1 MKRKAVFWTWLCAGA
16 LACAAAGEKKTNTT
30 PHEQSGDGQVE
41 SMPDGLPLK
50 VFSGGVPNIS
60 HPSANSNNNE
70 RTGLAIG
77 VKSFQ
82 GGIPGENTGLKVL
95 QGMEFLSSRASESHD
110 ALLNDGN
117 YFLQLTYQHSAS
129 AKLSAIASIYF
140 QQDFVASNATQ
151 MAKANRNPGMDQI
164 VKADVIGMQI
174 SPRYM
179 FIENQPYF
187 IRADLGG
194 EMARDA
200 DENVDDTFN
209 WRSDALVGFLSSN
222 GLSKFSAEIGYGIY
236 EMLPE
241 NEWRSIVRFFY
252 MYDLSSQD
260 VHGRV
265 FLTSEFNGIEHSGEE
280 QVRINIGYEMNP
292 EKLFE
297 AIAGIFVDKPKPN

>member
-1 MKRKAVFWTWLCAGA
+1 MKRKAVFWAWLCAGA
-16 LACAAAGEKKTNTT
+16 LACAAAGEKKTDTIKFDRS
-30 PHEQSGDGQVE
+30 EEMSVE
-41 SMPDGLPLK
+41 SVPGGLPEK
-50 VFSGGVPNIS
+50 AIPGGVPFIPPAAIYV
-60 HPSANSNNNE
+60 PSDPSVDA
-70 RTGLAIG
+70 
-77 VKSFQ
+77 KSIQ
-82 GGIPGENTGLKVL
+82 GGIPNGINGLTVL
-95 QGMEFLSSRASESHD
+95 QGMEFLSSRASEEHD
-110 ALLNDGN
+110 ALLDDGN
-117 YFLQLTYQHSAS
+117 YFLQLTYQHNAN
-129 AKLSAIASIYF
+129 AKLSAIASVYF
-140 QQDFVASNATQ
+140 QQDFVASNANQ
-151 MAKANRNPGMDQI
+151 MAKANRSPGMDQI

-179 FIENQPYF
+179 LFTNRPYF

-200 DENVDDTFN
+200 DENVDDNFN
-209 WRSDALVGFLSSN
+209 WRSGAFVGFLSRS
-222 GLSKFSAEIGYGIY
+222 GSGTFSAEIGYGIY

-260 VHGRV
+260 IHGRV

>member
-1 MKRKAVFWTWLCAGA
+1 MKRKAVFWAWLCAGA
-16 LACAAAGEKKTNTT
+16 LACAAADEKKTDANQSK
-30 PHEQSGDGQVE
+30 QSGDIMFE
-41 SMPDGLPLK
+41 SVQGDLPERAIP
-50 VFSGGVPNIS
+50 GGVPEIPPVIPEV
-60 HPSANSNNNE
+60 HPDP
-70 RTGLAIG
+70 G
-77 VKSFQ
+77 VVAKSIQ
-82 GGIPGENTGLKVL
+82 GGIPNGINGLTVL
-95 QGMEFLSSRASESHD
+95 QGMEFLSSRASEEHD
-110 ALLNDGN
+110 ALLDDGN
-117 YFLQLTYQHSAS
+117 YFLQLTYQHNAN
-129 AKLSAIASIYF
+129 AKLSAIASVYF
-140 QQDFVASNATQ
+140 QQDFVASNANQ
-151 MAKANRNPGMDQI
+151 MAKANRSPGMDQI

-179 FIENQPYF
+179 LFTNRPYF

-200 DENVDDTFN
+200 DENVDDNFN
-209 WRSDALVGFLSSN
+209 WRSGTFVGFLSRS
-222 GLSKFSAEIGYGIY
+222 GSGTFSAEIGYGIY

-260 VHGRV
+260 IHGRV

>member
-1 MKRKAVFWTWLCAGA
+1 MKRKAVFWAWLCAGA
-16 LACAAAGEKKTNTT
+16 LACAAADEKKTDANQSK
-30 PHEQSGDGQVE
+30 QSGDIMFE
-41 SMPDGLPLK
+41 SVQGDLPERAIP
-50 VFSGGVPNIS
+50 GGVPEIPPAAIYV
-60 HPSANSNNNE
+60 HPDP
-70 RTGLAIG
+70 G
-77 VKSFQ
+77 VDAKSIQ
-82 GGIPGENTGLKVL
+82 GGIPNGINGLTVL
-95 QGMEFLSSRASESHD
+95 QGMEFLSSRASEEHD
-110 ALLNDGN
+110 ALLDDGN
-117 YFLQLTYQHSAS
+117 YFLQLTYLHRLNTRLTASAS
-129 AKLSAIASIYF
+129 VYF
-140 QQDFVASNATQ
+140 QQDFVASNANQ
-151 MAKANRNPGMDQI
+151 MAKANRSPGMDQI

-179 FIENQPYF
+179 LFTNRPYF

-200 DENVDDTFN
+200 DENVDDNFN
-209 WRSDALVGFLSSN
+209 WRSGTFVGFLSRS
-222 GLSKFSAEIGYGIY
+222 GSGTFSAEIGYGIY

-260 VHGRV
+260 IHGRV

-280 QVRINIGYEMNP
+280 QVRINIGYEMDP

>member
-1 MKRKAVFWTWLCAGA
+1 MKRKAVFWAWLCAGA
-16 LACAAAGEKKTNTT
+16 LACAAADEKKTDANQSK
-30 PHEQSGDGQVE
+30 QSGDIMFE
-41 SMPDGLPLK
+41 SVQGGLPEK
-50 VFSGGVPNIS
+50 AIPGGVPFIPPAAIYV
-60 HPSANSNNNE
+60 PSDPSVDA
-70 RTGLAIG
+70 
-77 VKSFQ
+77 KSIQ
-82 GGIPGENTGLKVL
+82 GGIPNGINGLTVL
-95 QGMEFLSSRASESHD
+95 QGMEFLSSRASEEHD
-110 ALLNDGN
+110 ALLDDGN
-117 YFLQLTYQHSAS
+117 YFLQLTYLHRLNTRLTASAS
-129 AKLSAIASIYF
+129 VYF
-140 QQDFVASNATQ
+140 QQDFVASNANQ
-151 MAKANRNPGMDQI
+151 MAKANRSPGMDQI

-179 FIENQPYF
+179 LFTNRPYF

-200 DENVDDTFN
+200 DENVDDNFN
-209 WRSDALVGFLSSN
+209 WRSGAFVGFLSRS
-222 GLSKFSAEIGYGIY
+222 GSGTFSAEIGYGIY

-260 VHGRV
+260 IHGRV